1 MLSGP
6 ILVDRKTWRKP
17 GFINTLRKLAAALPF
32 LMNAM
37 LAPGG
42 YPWTIVR
49 VARRGAYMT
58 ALEEASSKG
67 NIVDFARFLAE
78 EMQVDWETPKS

>member
-1 MLSGP
+1 
-6 ILVDRKTWRKP
+6 
-17 GFINTLRKLAAALPF
+17 
-32 LMNAM
+32 MNAM